1 MTPAVP
7 AQALCLVLYC
17 DIAGSTL
24 LSRHTEDCVKT
35 TKYITRA
42 AVILALT
49 IALQF
54 GIRAIIPSVP
64 PFNIVTLFVVGSV
77 VNLGLL
83 LATETTGLW
92 AGIVIALAAPITA
105 WLQAHLPSPAMIPA
119 VMAGNVI
126 LVVVYWLATRKGSG
140 QFWMRWLGLLAGGA
154 AKMAF
159 LYYTIGAIVGTLSR
173 LPPAAAAFVRFSFSW
188 PQLVTAVIAGF
199 LSTLIAGRIK
209 PLT

>member
-1 MTPAVP
+1 M
-7 AQALCLVLYC
+7 
-17 DIAGSTL
+17 
-24 LSRHTEDCVKT
+24 KT
-35 TKYITRA
+35 TGYITRA

-54 GIRAIIPSVP
+54 GIRAVVPAAP
-64 PFNIVTLFVVGSV
+64 PFNIVNLFLVGSI

-105 WLQAHLPSPAMIPA
+105 WLQAHLPSPMMIPA

-126 LVVVYWLATRKGSG
+126 LVILFWLATRKGSRQSG
-140 QFWMRWLGLLAGGA
+140 MRWLGLAVGGA

-159 LYYTIGAIVGTLSR
+159 LYYTIGAIVGTLGK
-173 LPPAAAAFVRFSFSW
+173 LPAAAAAFIRFSFSW
-188 PQLVTAVIAGF
+188 PQLVTAVIGGI
-199 LSTLIAGRIK
+199 LSSLIASRIK

>member
-1 MTPAVP
+1 
-7 AQALCLVLYC
+7 VLK
-17 DIAGSTL
+17 S
-24 LSRHTEDCVKT
+24 

-54 GIRAIIPSVP
+54 GIRTVIPSAP
-64 PFNIVTLFVVGSV
+64 PFNIVNLFLVGSI

-105 WLQAHLPSPAMIPA
+105 WLQQHLPSPTMIPA
-119 VMAGNVI
+119 VMAGNII
-126 LVVVYWLATRKGSG
+126 LVVLFWLATRKGGKQSG
-140 QFWMRWLGLLAGGA
+140 MRWLGLVIGAA

-159 LYYTIGAIVGTLSR
+159 LYFAIGAIVGTLGK
-173 LPPAAAAFVRFSFSW
+173 LPAVAAAFIRFSFSW
-188 PQLVTAVIAGF
+188 PQFVTAIIGGI
-199 LSTLIAGRIK
+199 LSSLIASRIK
-209 PLT
+209 PLA

>member
-1 MTPAVP
+1 M
-7 AQALCLVLYC
+7 
-17 DIAGSTL
+17 
-24 LSRHTEDCVKT
+24 KT

-54 GIRAIIPSVP
+54 GIRAVVPSAP
-64 PFNIVTLFVVGSV
+64 PFNIVNLFLVGSI

-92 AGIVIALAAPITA
+92 AGIVIALAAPVTA
-105 WLQAHLPSPAMIPA
+105 WLQQHLPSPAMIPA

-126 LVVVYWLATRKGSG
+126 LVVLFWLAIRNG
-140 QFWMRWLGLLAGGA
+140 QKQAGLRWLGLIVGGA

-159 LYYTIGAIVGTLSR
+159 LYFTIGVIVGTLSK
-173 LPPAAAAFVRFSFSW
+173 LPAAAGAFIRFSFSW
-188 PQLVTAVIAGF
+188 PQLVTAIIGGI
-199 LSTLIAGRIK
+199 LSSLIASRIK
-209 PLT
+209 PLA

>member
-1 MTPAVP
+1 M
-7 AQALCLVLYC
+7 
-17 DIAGSTL
+17 
-24 LSRHTEDCVKT
+24 KT
-35 TKYITRA
+35 TKYIARA

-54 GIRAIIPSVP
+54 GIRAVIPSAP
-64 PFNIVTLFVVGSV
+64 PFNIVNLFVVGSI

-126 LVVVYWLATRKGSG
+126 LVLLFWLATRNGGKQPG
-140 QFWMRWLGLLAGGA
+140 MRWLGLIAGGA

-159 LYYTIGAIVGTLSR
+159 LYYTIGAIIGTLDT
-173 LPPAAAAFVRFSFSW
+173 LPAAAAAFVRFSFSW
-188 PQLVTAVIAGF
+188 PQLVTAIIGGI
-199 LSTLIAGRIK
+199 LSSLVASRIK